1 MEKHKIILD
10 QEKKKDFIY
19 CMQRYIQSIKMLMFK
34 ILKSHNC
41 AILEMLLTPGGAT
54 YKHLS

>member
-1 MEKHKIILD
+1 MEKHKIRLD
-10 QEKKKDFIY
+10 QEKKDFKY
-19 CMQRYIQSIKMLMFK
+19 CMQRHIQSIKMSMFK
-34 ILKSHNC
+34 ILKCHNC